1 MYNLKYGTNEPIYK
15 TNRLIEVENRQAWQ
29 GRGMDW
35 EFRVGKYILLHL
47 ERINYKVLMYTT
59 GS

>member
-35 EFRVGKYILLHL
+35 EFGVGKYILLHL
-47 ERINYKVLMYTT
+47 EQINYKVLMYTT
-59 GS
+59 GN